1 MFTCMYISCN
11 TLGSWKRSFL
21 TLENYC
27 LHLSGHWKSNQ
38 FTCALKKCY
47 EFHNAEAKLL
57 VVENIIS
64 LFIHA
69 VTSLHCEPLFGG
81 VLYSEEIRLFMGSED
96 GVGL

>member
-1 MFTCMYISCN
+1 M
-11 TLGSWKRSFL
+11 
-21 TLENYC
+21 
-27 LHLSGHWKSNQ
+27 
-38 FTCALKKCY
+38 
-47 EFHNAEAKLL
+47 
-57 VVENIIS
+57 VENIIS